1 MSICGRCNGVG
12 MVHCEACDG
21 ASDFSDDFCTGCA
34 NTSMMECPVCDGTG
48 KEGDESEPSTFETE
62 LLERETNY
70 LAITLVSLLSLII
83 ASSIALALY
92 FQNMS

>member
-1 MSICGRCNGVG
+1 MG

-34 NTSMMECPVCDGTG
+34 NTSMMECPACGGTG
-48 KEGDESEPSTFETE
+48 REGDESEQSTFETE
-62 LLERETNY
+62 LLERESNY

-92 FQNMS
+92 FQNLS